1 VEQMAD
7 KVGMDRDTF
16 TEKFKELEEYFSKS
30 SGEAMK
36 SLLAEAEKTM
46 GGSKKVKEEA
56 LGRALAEFGFKWA
69 ASAARPGAKFLA
81 SAAEASPTLAASA
94 AESAK
99 LAREMDQNDMKL
111 RLNLKQFEIAQSKD
125 DRRTASTLAAQI
137 RALQQSQEQLALKR
151 QELAQQGAW
160 QQGSLANQ
168 RAQIARGVESDRL
181 RGLSAAANLQR
192 AQASILEVGR
202 KAGLDFDNSR
212 AGRDLRKQLTEQ
224 HGAEK
229 ANYMYNQ
236 QRRAYISEATQGAR
250 AQAESDVQA
259 RNVFDLLG
267 QE

>member
-7 KVGMDRDTF
+7 KVGMNRDTF

-36 SLLAEAEKTM
+36 SLLAEAEKNM

-69 ASAARPGAKFLA
+69 ASAAKPGARFLG

-111 RLNLKQFEIAQSKD
+111 RLNLKQFEIAQNKD

-137 RALQQSQEQLALKR
+137 RALEQNQAQLAMKR
-151 QELAQQGAW
+151 QELAHTGAYQQGV
-160 QQGSLANQ
+160 LANQ
-168 RAQIARGVESDRL
+168 RAQIARGAESDRL